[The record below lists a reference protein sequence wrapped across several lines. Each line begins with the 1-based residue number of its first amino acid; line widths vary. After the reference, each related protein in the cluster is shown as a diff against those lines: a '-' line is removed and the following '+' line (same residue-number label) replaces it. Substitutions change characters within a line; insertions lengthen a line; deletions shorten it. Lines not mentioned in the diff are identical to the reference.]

1 MELIIFSL
9 GVCVIVKFSY
19 LEVIQC
25 WLYICSSGDWCCKS
39 VISLASS
46 LWFISP
52 FQHICIAT
60 VDFMSTLLKFFKAQ
74 FSHLQSGRPMTMKI
88 RVNNYGVPACTRYCA
103 ECYQNHLKSVLSQ
116 WSYFTDEETGFQMLS
131 SLSIV
136 IQIEGGKNLE
146 LLA

>member
-88 RVNNYGVPACTRYCA
+88 RVNNYGVPAMYKILC
-103 ECYQNHLKSVLSQ
+103 
-116 WSYFTDEETGFQMLS
+116 
-131 SLSIV
+131 
-136 IQIEGGKNLE
+136 
-146 LLA
+146 